1 MDFHQQR
8 VDAKEMTI
16 NPRVSNLLATP
27 NPFQIWK
34 SAVLFW
40 VLEEPQEERAY
51 SQTIAAE
58 AWRKLDASLTSPHQ
72 CQLLQG

>member
-8 VDAKEMTI
+8 ADVKEMTI
-16 NPRVSNLLATP
+16 NPRVSNLPVIP
-27 NPFQIWK
+27 NPLQNWK

-40 VLEEPQEERAY
+40 LLEEPQEERAC

-58 AWRKLDASLTSPHQ
+58 AWRKLDASLTSPQ
-72 CQLLQG
+72 